1 MNRFRRWLIASASAA
16 LMASAAVLAPA
27 MSPMSMSPMSMS
39 PMSMSP
45 MSIGGLATASAEGCP
60 DIEVVFA
67 RGTNDA
73 PGLGNVGN
81 AFVDALRGRVGGR
94 SVGAYAVNYPAS
106 FDFLAATGG
115 ANDASAHIQHMI
127 DTCPNTR
134 LVLGGYSQGAAVID
148 VISAVPIPAV
158 GFDNPLPPNVP
169 GHVAAIAV
177 FGNPSAKLGLPL
189 TVSPVWG
196 GRAIDLCN
204 AGDPVCQTDGQ
215 DPAAHRAYPGGPT
228 DQAANFVAGLL

>member
-1 MNRFRRWLIASASAA
+1 VTFDRFRCWFIASTTAAFAASAA
-16 LMASAAVLAPA
+16 LLAP
-27 MSPMSMSPMSMS
+27 
-39 PMSMSP
+39 
-45 MSIGGLATASAEGCP
+45 ATASAQDCP

-73 PGLGNVGN
+73 PGLGDVGGP
-81 AFVDALRGRVGGR
+81 FVDSLRGKVGGR

-106 FDFLAATGG
+106 FDFLAAAGG
-115 ANDASAHIQHMI
+115 ANDASAHIQYMVN
-127 DTCPNTR
+127 TCPATR

-169 GHVAAIAV
+169 DHVAAIAV

-204 AGDPVCQTDGQ
+204 GDDPICQTDGESL
-215 DPAAHRAYPGGPT
+215 AAHRTPAYAGGPVDRAT
-228 DQAANFVAGLL
+228 SFVAGLL